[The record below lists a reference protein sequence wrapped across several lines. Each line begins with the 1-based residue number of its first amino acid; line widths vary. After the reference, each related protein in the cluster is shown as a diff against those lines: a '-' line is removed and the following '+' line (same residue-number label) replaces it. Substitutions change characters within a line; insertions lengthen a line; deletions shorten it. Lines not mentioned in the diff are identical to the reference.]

1 MSLTNTASE
10 PLVQKPTAQACVVED
25 VLHLIVLSGAIQK
38 SQKIC
43 ELLLFLRLL
52 LLADKSN

>member
-10 PLVQKPTAQACVVED
+10 PLVQTPSAQACVVED
-25 VLHLIVLSGAIQK
+25 FLHHIVLSGAIQK